1 VITSEVAYLL
11 VAVRIQLL
19 HRIVI
24 TSCSIKEV
32 HDRQKWYALVN
43 LTVLAAPPAAIV
55 GTGTCPTMGTTGVA
69 GGTTGTTGGVTG
81 VTGGVTG
88 GTTGST
94 IMPPAGLASAVT
106 VHTPVGAIHILA
118 KWIHMPAWKHSVYS

>member
-1 VITSEVAYLL
+1 VITSEVAYLS
-11 VAVRIQLL
+11 VAVRILLL

-24 TSCSIKEV
+24 TSCSENEV

-55 GTGTCPTMGTTGVA
+55 GTSTCPTMGTTGVA
-69 GGTTGTTGGVTG
+69 DGTTGTTGGVTG

-94 IMPPAGLASAVT
+94 ITPAGLASAVI

-118 KWIHMPAWKHSVYS
+118 KFIHMPAWKHSVYS